1 MPFSKRLNLLASLVK
16 DGANVYDIGADHGQ
30 LEILLASRVN
40 KIIAIE
46 NKKGPYENLLV
57 ATKNLPNVQCYLAS
71 DLDKLDEES
80 NFLILAGLG
89 SKTIINIIKKN
100 LLKINHIEYLLI
112 DSHTD
117 LKILREFFTC
127 HNFLLEREIIVE
139 EKDIFYHLMR
149 FKRGQK
155 EYSLD
160 ELEFGLIKNDPLKER
175 EYDSLQTKLL
185 RIIEK
190 KQASN
195 IDTMKEKAFLE
206 RMKKYYEL

>member
-16 DGANVYDIGADHGQ
+16 DGANVYDVGADHGQ

-100 LLKINHIEYLLI
+100 LLKIKTHNG
-112 DSHTD
+112 
-117 LKILREFFTC
+117 KITGFSS
-127 HNFLLEREIIVE
+127 IG
-139 EKDIFYHLMR
+139 K
-149 FKRGQK
+149 
-155 EYSLD
+155 
-160 ELEFGLIKNDPLKER
+160 LIKNVFGSFCINHRKLRKISLKIFQIF
-175 EYDSLQTKLL
+175 DSVYADDFDNTEDY
-185 RIIEK
+185 IE
-190 KQASN
+190 
-195 IDTMKEKAFLE
+195 
-206 RMKKYYEL
+206 